1 MKIPLWPVLL
11 LGLSAVVALYGEP
24 KPVAL
29 IVAGLGA
36 ATGAYDWLKE
46 LDR

>member
-1 MKIPLWPVLL
+1 VRIPFWPLFLL
-11 LGLSAVVALYGEP
+11 ALSAVVALYGEP

-36 ATGAYDWLKE
+36 ATGAYDWLKD